1 MAKMLSG
8 GVALSTPAA
17 QTRLAALAAQPVRA
31 ALYYDS
37 TVARPGMDR
46 KGKGKGKG
54 SLQAHWEFVIP
65 RYYKVLLGITGHY

>member
-37 TVARPGMDR
+37 TVARPGMDKR
-46 KGKGKGKG
+46 QGQAQRELAGALGVCD
-54 SLQAHWEFVIP
+54 SSVLQ
-65 RYYKVLLGITGHY
+65 GITGYY